1 MNSGHDVSL
10 AITCFAGRPANYPHE
25 HCEWLELQLKSQVSN
40 LNSQVSSLKKLM
52 STLPTGTSPNS
63 SLAG

>member
-10 AITCFAGRPANYPHE
+10 AITCFAGRPANCPHE
-25 HCEWLELQLKSQVSN
+25 HCEWLELQLKFQISN
-40 LNSQVSSLKKLM
+40 FKNLM
-52 STLPTGTSPNS
+52 STLLTGTSPKS